1 MVYRRVQSETLVGR
15 AGDFAVEA
23 SCTHFAVE
31 IGAAV
36 SNGLDSVSDE
46 IVDSGLIDTG
56 TSVIEE
62 NAAGSLVK
70 ANTERQ
76 DLDSE
81 NVENIAD
88 EGVGCIGVVGVEID
102 WRSFDGH
109 TGN

>member
-88 EGVGCIGVVGVEID
+88 EGVGCIGVVGVLMNQRTSSQI
-102 WRSFDGH
+102 
-109 TGN
+109 